1 MLQANA
7 YMKGVTVKAN
17 LRMGLVLSV
26 VTIVAVMV
34 IFGQASAQPTLK
46 QQALSGGTYQ
56 VVDAA
61 TAPCSGQCAVA
72 NWQTNDCSC
81 APNFTPVETA
91 RILISV
97 GEGQNV
103 STCGSLLVSCVVP
116 APPPP
121 Q

>member
-1 MLQANA
+1 MLQTNA
-7 YMKGVTVKAN
+7 YMKGVTVKTE

-26 VTIVAVMV
+26 VAIVAVMV
-34 IFGQASAQPTLK
+34 MFDQSSAQPTLK

-61 TAPCSGQCAVA
+61 TAPCSGQCIIA
-72 NWQTNDCSC
+72 NWQTGICEC
-81 APNFTPVETA
+81 PAGYVPVETA
-91 RILISV
+91 RILVNV

-103 STCGSLLVSCVVP
+103 GTCGSTLWSCVPP
-116 APPPP
+116 AP

>member
-1 MLQANA
+1 MLQKDA
-7 YMKGVTVKAN
+7 YMKGVTMKKDF
-17 LRMGLVLSV
+17 RMRLVLSV
-26 VTIVAVMV
+26 VAIVAVMV
-34 IFGQASAQPTLK
+34 MFGQATGQVTLK

-56 VVDAA
+56 AVDAA

-72 NWQTNDCSC
+72 NWQTSDCSC
-81 APNFTPVETA
+81 PPNYTPVPTA

-103 STCGSLLVSCVVP
+103 GTCGSLLVSCVVP
-116 APPPP
+116 APE

>member
-1 MLQANA
+1 MLRTNT
-7 YMKGVTVKAN
+7 YMKGVIVKTH
-17 LRMGLVLSV
+17 LRMGLVLSMV
-26 VTIVAVMV
+26 AIVAVMV
-34 IFGQASAQPTLK
+34 MFSQASAQPTIK

-72 NWQTNDCSC
+72 NWQTNDCVC
-81 APNFTPVETA
+81 APNYTPVETA
-91 RILISV
+91 RMLISV

-103 STCGSLLVSCVVP
+103 ATCGALLVSCVPP
-116 APPPP
+116 AP

>member
-1 MLQANA
+1 
-7 YMKGVTVKAN
+7 MKGVTVKTD

-26 VTIVAVMV
+26 VAIVSVMMM
-34 IFGQASAQPTLK
+34 FGQASAQTIK

-56 VVDAA
+56 VIDAA

-72 NWQTNDCSC
+72 NWQTDDCSC
-81 APNFTPVETA
+81 APNYVPVQTA

-103 STCGSLLVSCVVP
+103 AMCGSLLVSCV
-116 APPPP
+116 PPPP